1 MRVGHQPVGGT
12 SDKFGT
18 IINSEIARWKK
29 VIQEAE
35 IKAD

>member
-1 MRVGHQPVGGT
+1 MRVGHEPVGG
-12 SDKFGT
+12 SSAKFGT
-18 IINSEIARWKK
+18 LINSEIARWKK